1 MADDSMKET
10 CSWLR
15 IKIQGLSKRF
25 GTAEQAFG
33 RIADQRRLSR
43 HDRARELPS
52 GLPSFSRGGP
62 VGSAS

>member
-1 MADDSMKET
+1 MVAIE
-10 CSWLR
+10 
-15 IKIQGLSKRF
+15 IQGLSKRF

-43 HDRARELPS
+43 HDLARELPS